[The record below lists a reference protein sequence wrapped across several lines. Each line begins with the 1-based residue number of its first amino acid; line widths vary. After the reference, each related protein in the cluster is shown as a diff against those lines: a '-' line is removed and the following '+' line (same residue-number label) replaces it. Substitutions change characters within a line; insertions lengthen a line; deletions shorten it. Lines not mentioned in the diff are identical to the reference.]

1 MHATVGDAIV
11 IDGRDVGRQRRRGEV
26 LEIRGDKDHEHYL
39 VRWEDGHESILFPGT
54 DAHVEPHKH

>member
-39 VRWEDGHESILFPGT
+39 VRWED
-54 DAHVEPHKH
+54 VEPHKH